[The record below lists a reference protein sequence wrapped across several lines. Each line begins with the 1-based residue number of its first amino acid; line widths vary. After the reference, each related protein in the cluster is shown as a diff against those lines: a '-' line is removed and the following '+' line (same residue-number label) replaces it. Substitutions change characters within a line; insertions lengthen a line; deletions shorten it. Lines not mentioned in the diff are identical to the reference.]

1 MERTAEKIEDACRFC
16 WMCRHLCPVALVTG
30 NEADTPRGRAFVLS
44 MDRRGYKFNS
54 DQVDMIYRC
63 NLCYACTDDCATGY
77 DPTVF
82 TRAARTKAVVGN
94 MLTGHLKEVVDKILQ
109 GELPVIHDEET
120 KEYKALL
127 SRHNKKADLLVYRGG
142 WKSLS
147 LPFLTLLEKNNIPF
161 KLMEKEAV
169 SGSLAWDLVG
179 VVDDVKQFSNK
190 WVKELDESEAKT
202 VICLDNN
209 DVFFSRDQMARW
221 EVKTK
226 AQIITTVAF
235 LTSLE
240 KEGKLK
246 KVNKNL
252 EVTYHDPSRLAR
264 NLMEIEEPRELI
276 KYSGANLKE
285 LFLHGHL
292 ARSSGG
298 IELKELYPDLAA
310 KIEEGLWEDIKRL
323 GVKTVVT
330 TDLPTYSAL
339 KESAPEGYK
348 VLEISELLQ

>member
-1 MERTAEKIEDACRFC
+1 M
-16 WMCRHLCPVALVTG
+16 
-30 NEADTPRGRAFVLS
+30 
-44 MDRRGYKFNS
+44 
-54 DQVDMIYRC
+54 
-63 NLCYACTDDCATGY
+63 
-77 DPTVF
+77 
-82 TRAARTKAVVGN
+82 
-94 MLTGHLKEVVDKILQ
+94 Q